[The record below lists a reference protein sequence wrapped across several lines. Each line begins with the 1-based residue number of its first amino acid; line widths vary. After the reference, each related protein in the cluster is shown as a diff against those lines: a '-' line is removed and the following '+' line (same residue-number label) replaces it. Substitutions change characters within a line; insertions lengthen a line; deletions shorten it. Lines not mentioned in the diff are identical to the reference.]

1 MLTSNQLIDKQK
13 VKRMSEPVGNIED
26 VEHTTNRLA
35 STRTTH
41 GDERRRSL
49 VLAAYDLIAEKGFED
64 LRTRDVAMRAGVN
77 IATLHY
83 YFTSK
88 EDLIDGVVDYL
99 LDLFSSEA
107 SRDLQL
113 DFSTP
118 LGHLR
123 AMFRNTVYRMRTMPK
138 MFIVLGELVMRS
150 QRHPELERAMLRMD
164 EHWMQY
170 LGWILAEGV
179 AQGQFRADLDLETT
193 AKKIIVVVK
202 GVTFSYVWS
211 RQEVDFEG
219 MLQIVE
225 RLVLPEPSQGD
236 V

>member
-1 MLTSNQLIDKQK
+1 MN
-13 VKRMSEPVGNIED
+13 EPVENIEEL
-26 VEHTTNRLA
+26 EHSTKRLA
-35 STRTTH
+35 SARTTH

-49 VLAAYDLIAEKGFED
+49 VLAAYDLIAEKGFEE

-83 YFTSK
+83 YFASK

-118 LGHLR
+118 LGHLH
-123 AMFRNTVYRMRTMPK
+123 AMFWNTIYRMRTMPK
-138 MFIVLGELVMRS
+138 LFIVLGELVMRS
-150 QRHPELERAMLRMD
+150 QRHPELERAMQRMD
-164 EHWMQY
+164 EEWIQY

-179 AQGQFRADLDLETT
+179 AQGQFRADLDPDIT

-219 MLQIVE
+219 MFQIVE
-225 RLVLPEPSQGD
+225 RLVLPD
-236 V
+236 RARVHDK

>member
-1 MLTSNQLIDKQK
+1 
-13 VKRMSEPVGNIED
+13 MSEPGATIED
-26 VEHTTNRLA
+26 EENATKRLA
-35 STRTTH
+35 RARTTH

-83 YFTSK
+83 YFASK
-88 EDLIDGVVDYL
+88 EDLIEGVVDYL

-107 SRDLQL
+107 SQDLQL
-113 DFSTP
+113 DSSTP
-118 LGHLR
+118 LGHLH

-138 MFIVLGELVMRS
+138 MFVVLGELVMRS
-150 QRHPELERAMLRMD
+150 QRHPELERAMQRMD
-164 EHWMQY
+164 EQWMHY
-170 LGWILAEGV
+170 LRWILAEGV
-179 AQGQFRADLDLETT
+179 AQGQFRADLDPETT
-193 AKKIIVVVK
+193 AKKIMVIVK

-211 RQEVDFEG
+211 RQEVDFEE

-225 RLVLPEPSQGD
+225 RLVLPEPSQSD

>member
-1 MLTSNQLIDKQK
+1 
-13 VKRMSEPVGNIED
+13 MSEPVGNIEE
-26 VEHTTNRLA
+26 VEHTAHRLPRA
-35 STRTTH
+35 RTTH

-49 VLAAYDLIAEKGFED
+49 VLAAYDLIE
-64 LRTRDVAMRAGVN
+64 
-77 IATLHY
+77 
-83 YFTSK
+83 
-88 EDLIDGVVDYL
+88 GVVDYL

-118 LGHLR
+118 LGHLQ

-138 MFIVLGELVMRS
+138 MFVVLGELVMRS
-150 QRHPELERAMLRMD
+150 QRHPELESAMQRMD
-164 EHWMQY
+164 KQWMEY

-179 AQGQFRADLDLETT
+179 AQGQFRADLDPEPT

-219 MLQIVE
+219 ILQLVE
-225 RLVLPEPSQGD
+225 RLVLPEPGQGD

>member
-1 MLTSNQLIDKQK
+1 
-13 VKRMSEPVGNIED
+13 MSEPGATIED
-26 VEHTTNRLA
+26 EENATKRLA
-35 STRTTH
+35 RARTTH

-83 YFTSK
+83 YFASK

-107 SRDLQL
+107 SQDLQL

-138 MFIVLGELVMRS
+138 MFVVLGELVMRS
-150 QRHPELERAMLRMD
+150 QRHPELERAMQRMD
-164 EHWMQY
+164 EQWMHY

-179 AQGQFRADLDLETT
+179 AQGQFRADLDPETT
-193 AKKIIVVVK
+193 AKKIFVVVK
-202 GVTFSYVWS
+202 GITFSYVWS
-211 RQEVDFEG
+211 RQDVDFEG

-225 RLVLPEPSQGD
+225 RLVLPEPSQAD

>member
-1 MLTSNQLIDKQK
+1 
-13 VKRMSEPVGNIED
+13 MSEPGGNIEAM
-26 VEHTTNRLA
+26 ENTTKRLA
-35 STRTTH
+35 NARRTH

-83 YFTSK
+83 YFPSK

-118 LGHLR
+118 LGHLH
-123 AMFRNTVYRMRTMPK
+123 AMFRNTVYRMRTMPT
-138 MFIVLGELVMRS
+138 MFLVLGELVMRS
-150 QRHPELERAMLRMD
+150 QRHPELEKAMQRMD
-164 EHWMQY
+164 EQWMHY
-170 LGWILAEGV
+170 LSWILAEGV
-179 AQGQFRADLDLETT
+179 AQGQFRADLDPETM
-193 AKKIIVVVK
+193 ARKIIVIVK
-202 GVTFSYVWS
+202 GITFSYVWS

>member
-1 MLTSNQLIDKQK
+1 
-13 VKRMSEPVGNIED
+13 MSEPVANIEA
-26 VEHTTNRLA
+26 EENTTKRLERA
-35 STRTTH
+35 RTPH

-83 YFTSK
+83 YFASK
-88 EDLIDGVVDYL
+88 EDLINGVVDYL
-99 LDLFSSEA
+99 LDLLSSVA
-107 SRDLQL
+107 SQDLQL
-113 DFSTP
+113 DYSTP

-123 AMFRNTVYRMRTMPK
+123 AMFRNTVHRMRTMPK

-150 QRHPELERAMLRMD
+150 QRHPELERAMQRMD
-164 EHWMQY
+164 EQWMQY

-179 AQGQFRADLDLETT
+179 AQGQFRAGMDSETT
-193 AKKIIVVVK
+193 AKMIIVVVK
-202 GVTFSYVWS
+202 GLTFSYVWS

-219 MLQIVE
+219 MLQLVE
-225 RLVLPEPSQGD
+225 RLVLPEPGQGEA
-236 V
+236 

>member
-1 MLTSNQLIDKQK
+1 
-13 VKRMSEPVGNIED
+13 MSEPVANIND
-26 VEHTTNRLA
+26 VENTPKRLER
-35 STRTTH
+35 SRTTQ
-41 GDERRRSL
+41 GSERRRSL
-49 VLAAYDLIAEKGFED
+49 VLADYDLIAEKGFED

-83 YFTSK
+83 YFASK
-88 EDLIDGVVDYL
+88 EDLIDGVVYYL
-99 LDLFSSEA
+99 LDLFSSQA

-118 LGHLR
+118 LGHLH

-150 QRHPELERAMLRMD
+150 QRHPELERAMQGMD
-164 EHWMQY
+164 EQWMQY

-179 AQGQFRADLDLETT
+179 GHGEFRGDLAPETT
-193 AKKIIVVVK
+193 DKEILVIVK

-225 RLVLPEPSQGD
+225 RLVLPEPSQGY

>member
-1 MLTSNQLIDKQK
+1 
-13 VKRMSEPVGNIED
+13 MSEPVANIKDVGN
-26 VEHTTNRLA
+26 TTKRLERA
-35 STRTTH
+35 RKTR

-83 YFTSK
+83 YFASK

-107 SRDLQL
+107 SQDLQL
-113 DFSTP
+113 DYSTP
-118 LGHLR
+118 LGHLH

-138 MFIVLGELVMRS
+138 MFVVLGELVMRS
-150 QRHPELERAMLRMD
+150 QHHPELERAIQRMD
-164 EHWMQY
+164 EQWMHY
-170 LGWILAEGV
+170 LGWILSEGV
-179 AQGQFRADLDLETT
+179 TQGQFRADLDPETT
-193 AKKIIVVVK
+193 AKKIIVIVK

>member
-1 MLTSNQLIDKQK
+1 
-13 VKRMSEPVGNIED
+13 MSESRAHSKD
-26 VEHTTNRLA
+26 LAHTTKRLERA
-35 STRTTH
+35 RTTH
-41 GDERRRSL
+41 GDERHRSL

-83 YFTSK
+83 YFASK

-118 LGHLR
+118 LGHLH
-123 AMFRNTVYRMRTMPK
+123 AMFRNTVYLMRTMPK
-138 MFIVLGELVMRS
+138 MFVVLGELVMRS
-150 QRHPELERAMLRMD
+150 QRHPELERAMQRLD
-164 EHWMQY
+164 EHWMHY

-179 AQGQFRADLDLETT
+179 AQGQFRADLDPETT
-193 AKKIIVVVK
+193 ATKIIVVVK

-219 MLQIVE
+219 IFQIVE

>member
-1 MLTSNQLIDKQK
+1 
-13 VKRMSEPVGNIED
+13 MSEPVGNIED
-26 VEHTTNRLA
+26 VEHTPKRLA
-35 STRTTH
+35 GARTTH

-83 YFTSK
+83 YFASK

-107 SRDLQL
+107 SRDLDL

-123 AMFRNTVYRMRTMPK
+123 AMFLNTVYRMRTMPH
-138 MFIVLGELVMRS
+138 MFVVLGELVMRS
-150 QRHPELERAMLRMD
+150 QRNPSLQAAMKRM
-164 EHWMQY
+164 EVQWMHY
-170 LGWILAEGV
+170 LNWVVAEGV
-179 AQGQFRADLDLETT
+179 AQGQFRADLDAEAT

-202 GVTFSYVWS
+202 GVTFQYVWA

-219 MLQIVE
+219 VLQIIE
-225 RLVLPEPSQGD
+225 WLVLPEP
-236 V
+236 

>member
-1 MLTSNQLIDKQK
+1 MN
-13 VKRMSEPVGNIED
+13 EPVENIEEL
-26 VEHTTNRLA
+26 EHSTKRLA
-35 STRTTH
+35 SARTTH

-49 VLAAYDLIAEKGFED
+49 VLAAYDLISEKGFEE

-83 YFTSK
+83 YFASK

-113 DFSTP
+113 DYSTP
-118 LGHLR
+118 LGHLH
-123 AMFRNTVYRMRTMPK
+123 AMFWNTIYRMRTMPK
-138 MFIVLGELVMRS
+138 LFIVLGELVMRS
-150 QRHPELERAMLRMD
+150 QRHPELERAMQRMD
-164 EHWMQY
+164 EEWMQY

-179 AQGQFRADLDLETT
+179 AQGQFRADLDPDIT

-219 MLQIVE
+219 MFQIVE
-225 RLVLPEPSQGD
+225 RLVLPEPSQGA
-236 V
+236 

>member
-1 MLTSNQLIDKQK
+1 MLLSNQLIDKQE
-13 VKRMSEPVGNIED
+13 VKRMSEPAANIED
-26 VEHTTNRLA
+26 VEHTTKRLA
-35 STRTTH
+35 SARTTH

-64 LRTRDVAMRAGVN
+64 LRTRDVAARTGVN

-83 YFTSK
+83 YFASK

-107 SRDLQL
+107 SRDLDL

-123 AMFRNTVYRMRTMPK
+123 AMFLNTVYRMRTMPN
-138 MFIVLGELVMRS
+138 MFVVLGELVMRS
-150 QRHPELERAMLRMD
+150 QRNPSLQAAMKRM
-164 EHWMQY
+164 EVQWMHY
-170 LGWILAEGV
+170 LNWVVAEGV
-179 AQGQFRADLDLETT
+179 AQGQFRADLDVEAT

-202 GVTFSYVWS
+202 GVTFQYVWA

-219 MLQIVE
+219 ILQIIE
-225 RLVLPEPSQGD
+225 WLVLPEP
-236 V
+236 

>member
-1 MLTSNQLIDKQK
+1 MN
-13 VKRMSEPVGNIED
+13 EPVENIEE
-26 VEHTTNRLA
+26 VEHSTKRLA
-35 STRTTH
+35 SARTTH
-41 GDERRRSL
+41 GDERSRSL
-49 VLAAYDLIAEKGFED
+49 VLAAYDLISEKGFED

-83 YFTSK
+83 YFASK

-99 LDLFSSEA
+99 LDVFSSEA
-107 SRDLQL
+107 SRDVQQ

-123 AMFRNTVYRMRTMPK
+123 AMYWNTVYRMRTMPK
-138 MFIVLGELVMRS
+138 LFIVLGELVMRS
-150 QRHPELERAMLRMD
+150 QRHPELERAMQRMD
-164 EHWMQY
+164 VEWMQY

-179 AQGQFRADLDLETT
+179 VQGQFRTDLDLNTA

-211 RQEVDFEG
+211 RQDVDFEG
-219 MLQIVE
+219 IFQIVE
-225 RLVLPEPSQGD
+225 RLVLPEPGQGGI
-236 V
+236 